1 MVCRRLHILIY
12 CSRKDCR
19 STSNGWT
26 LIGLRGLLNF
36 SNEGGCTASRA
47 GESCRLML
55 ADSGWLAPADPRS
68 TGIKEENFL
77 QMV

>member
-1 MVCRRLHILIY
+1 
-12 CSRKDCR
+12 
-19 STSNGWT
+19 
-26 LIGLRGLLNF
+26 LLNF

-68 TGIKEENFL
+68 TGIKEEIFL